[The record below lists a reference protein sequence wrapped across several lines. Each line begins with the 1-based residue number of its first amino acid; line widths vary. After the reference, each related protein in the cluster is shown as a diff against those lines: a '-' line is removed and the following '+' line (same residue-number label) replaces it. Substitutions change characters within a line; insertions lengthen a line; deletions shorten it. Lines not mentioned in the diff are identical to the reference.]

1 MSPSNVHADSACGQT
16 VHADRQL
23 GECEAGHR
31 QEIHIPLSIFFQ
43 TEHKMSIEEVC
54 RKFQTDIVQVRI

>member
-1 MSPSNVHADSACGQT
+1 MQA